1 MNITIDDI
9 RSKGP
14 CYDPVR
20 YLPEGWEGT
29 LIDVLSI
36 TDCPPED
43 RIWVVTRFLDDRT
56 NRLFAVWCAREALKL
71 VDNPD
76 PRSVAT
82 CDVAERYANGQ
93 ATADELAAAWAAAGV
108 AAGAAAGDAAGYAAR
123 YASRDAAG
131 AAAGAAAWAAAW
143 DAAWDA
149 AWAAAWAAARAAA
162 RDAQKNMFLDAV
174 ENEFIALGFDPR
186 TGERI

>member
-29 LIDVLSI
+29 LIDILSI

-56 NRLFAVWCAREALKL
+56 NRLFAVWCVREALKL

-76 PRSVAT
+76 PHSVAA

-93 ATADELAAAWAAAGV
+93 VTADELDAARA
-108 AAGAAAGDAAGYAAR
+108 AAGYAAR
-123 YASRDAAG
+123 
-131 AAAGAAAWAAAW
+131 AAAGYAAWY
-143 DAAWDA
+143 
-149 AWAAAWAAARAAA
+149 AARA
-162 RDAQKNMFLDAV
+162 
-174 ENEFIALGFDPR
+174 DPR
-186 TGERI
+186 QLMIMGSCTYLITDGWVGIQEVEIPYWWEVFSFQALQTWIPAVMR